1 MNEKFRMRLYA
12 MTSVACVAWLAQST
26 MEAKGDGTLWTA
38 PSIIL
43 LVCQVIAILY
53 TGINAFLIWMRSDHD
68 PDDDDG
74 TGGDE
79 TEDSTE
85 ASPRDARTGSPSA
98 SPSAQS
104 HESASSHESKE

>member
-12 MTSVACVAWLAQST
+12 MTSVACVAWLVQST

-53 TGINAFLIWMRSDHD
+53 TGVNAFLIWMRSDND
-68 PDDDDG
+68 SDN
-74 TGGDE
+74 DE
-79 TEDSTE
+79 TEDSAE
-85 ASPRDARTGSPSA
+85 ASPRIIQAGSPSA
-98 SPSAQS
+98 SSSEPS
-104 HESASSHESKE
+104 HEYAPSHKSKE